1 MKSRL
6 MWLKALSAVLVQVV
20 ASAGTVYGEDAKPV
34 ILAAI
39 PNASNPTQLTIA
51 GENLGIA
58 KPVVT
63 LDSVPLAVIA
73 FTPTAVTVLLS
84 PGLRPGAY
92 RLTLE
97 PNGHSEKI
105 ADFEA
110 VIGTSGPKG
119 DPGATGVPGTPG
131 PPGPQGPPGQPGAG
145 GSSDVYSV
153 TAPSASIRI
162 IPLQV
167 AALTVP
173 AGQYWIM
180 FTATVTNTTS
190 DLLNPTNSVRCGFTN
205 FGASNSVQLGPD
217 DNIAVMT
224 LQGVASFSA
233 QTTISV
239 NCTGS
244 SIRFSGQSENAVLT
258 ALKVGSIH

>member
-1 MKSRL
+1 
-6 MWLKALSAVLVQVV
+6 
-20 ASAGTVYGEDAKPV
+20 
-34 ILAAI
+34 
-39 PNASNPTQLTIA
+39 
-51 GENLGIA
+51 
-58 KPVVT
+58 
-63 LDSVPLAVIA
+63 VIA

-110 VIGTSGPKG
+110 VIDTTGPKG
-119 DPGATGVPGTPG
+119 DPGATGPPGPPG
-131 PPGPQGPPGQPGAG
+131 PPGPQGPPGAG

-153 TAPSASIRI
+153 TAPSAAIRI

-167 AALTVP
+167 ATLTVP

-190 DLLNPTNSVRCGFTN
+190 DILNPTNSIRCGFAN

-217 DNIAVMT
+217 DNVAVMA

-233 QTTISV
+233 QTAISV
-239 NCTGS
+239 TCAGS
-244 SIRFSGQSENAVLT
+244 SIRFSGQSDNAVLT
-258 ALKVGSIH
+258 ALKVSSIH